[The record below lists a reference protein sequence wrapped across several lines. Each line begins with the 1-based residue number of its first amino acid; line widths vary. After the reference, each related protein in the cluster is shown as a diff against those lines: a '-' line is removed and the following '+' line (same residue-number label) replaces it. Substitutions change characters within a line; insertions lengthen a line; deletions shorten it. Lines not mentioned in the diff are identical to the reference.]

1 MSMFHVV
8 IIKVNVDRSS
18 SYLRYVGNMKAMAWC
33 IPTLHTEIFAS
44 KKFRYLAFTKLI
56 SYFYLASK
64 SQWGKLAADIFA
76 TFEH

>member
-1 MSMFHVV
+1 MYVEYL
-8 IIKVNVDRSS
+8 KGQSS
-18 SYLRYVGNMKAMAWC
+18 LGLRRQT
-33 IPTLHTEIFAS
+33 TLHTEIFAS